1 MYQNGRYLFTCG
13 LMSDPSFVSKCAF
26 CSQDSKAKKKIDLK
40 GFKLGL
46 PPTEGE
52 NIEVNFKV
60 AKKTFS
66 ETVVGP
72 KRSSQVGPISGG
84 PAALHNQRS
93 ELLFLLCLHF
103 YDFFQQREDKLVCSY
118 SKRIHPQSVPFLR
131 KAL

>member
-1 MYQNGRYLFTCG
+1 
-13 LMSDPSFVSKCAF
+13 MSANALSA
-26 CSQDSKAKKKIDLK
+26 ARIARLKKKRINLK

-72 KRSSQVGPISGG
+72 K
-84 PAALHNQRS
+84 
-93 ELLFLLCLHF
+93 
-103 YDFFQQREDKLVCSY
+103 
-118 SKRIHPQSVPFLR
+118 
-131 KAL
+131 

>member
-1 MYQNGRYLFTCG
+1 
-13 LMSDPSFVSKCAF
+13 MSANALSA
-26 CSQDSKAKKKIDLK
+26 ARIARLKKRINLK

-72 KRSSQVGPISGG
+72 K
-84 PAALHNQRS
+84 
-93 ELLFLLCLHF
+93 
-103 YDFFQQREDKLVCSY
+103 
-118 SKRIHPQSVPFLR
+118 
-131 KAL
+131 